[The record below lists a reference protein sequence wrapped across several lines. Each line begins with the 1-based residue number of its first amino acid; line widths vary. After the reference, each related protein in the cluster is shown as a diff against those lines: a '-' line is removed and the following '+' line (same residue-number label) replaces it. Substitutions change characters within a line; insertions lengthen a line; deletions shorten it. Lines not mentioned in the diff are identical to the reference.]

1 MPGEYIQSKLF
12 DLKRRTF
19 FGQFSFVTTKTV
31 RILFFFF
38 FFFLKSVLGEMHIY
52 QKRKMIRL
60 IPRKLLMSTLPSESL
75 VTSPF
80 FLTVAS
86 QPVRTMQLSGCRGG
100 YFENIRQFPKLNK
113 LSISIIVV
121 NYNN

>member
-1 MPGEYIQSKLF
+1 
-12 DLKRRTF
+12 
-19 FGQFSFVTTKTV
+19 
-31 RILFFFF
+31 
-38 FFFLKSVLGEMHIY
+38 
-52 QKRKMIRL
+52 MIRL

-86 QPVRTMQLSGCRGG
+86 QPVRTIRKWQLSGCRGG